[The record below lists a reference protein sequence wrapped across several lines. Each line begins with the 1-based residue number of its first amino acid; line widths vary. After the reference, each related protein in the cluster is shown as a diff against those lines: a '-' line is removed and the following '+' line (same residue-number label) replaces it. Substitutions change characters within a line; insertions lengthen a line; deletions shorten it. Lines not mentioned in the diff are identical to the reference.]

1 MTAKDTRGPAAYD
14 GTAALKMD
22 APAAPTKPRWR
33 LPRRKPTEKIEKSAK
48 REKPPAPPQ
57 AAGSGAAGW
66 LARTGRWTVPGAI
79 LALAVVTLVIVVTLA
94 SYAQLVMVNDQVV
107 ELRDSLSQLQSEET
121 QLAAQYELAYDLQ
134 AIEQQLLASGEMM
147 QIQPWQSYT
156 LELAEP
162 DSVEYYQ
169 GTNVL
174 QQVTSFFQGLATAV
188 REYF

>member
-1 MTAKDTRGPAAYD
+1 
-14 GTAALKMD
+14 
-22 APAAPTKPRWR
+22 
-33 LPRRKPTEKIEKSAK
+33 
-48 REKPPAPPQ
+48 
-57 AAGSGAAGW
+57 
-66 LARTGRWTVPGAI
+66 
-79 LALAVVTLVIVVTLA
+79 
-94 SYAQLVMVNDQVV
+94 MVNDQVV

>member
-1 MTAKDTRGPAAYD
+1 MTAKQTRAAAYD

-22 APAAPTKPRWR
+22 VPAAPTKQRWR
-33 LPRRKPTEKIEKSAK
+33 IPRRKPAEKIEK
-48 REKPPAPPQ
+48 REKKPTPQ
-57 AAGSGAAGW
+57 TAGSSETSW

-79 LALAVVTLVIVVTLA
+79 LAIVAVTLVIIVTLA

-107 ELRDSLSQLQSEET
+107 DLRDSLSQLQSEET

-162 DSVEYYQ
+162 DTVEYYQ
-169 GTNVL
+169 GSDVL
-174 QQVTSFFQGLATAV
+174 QQITSFFQGVATAV
-188 REYF
+188 QEYF